1 MKRSSSAR
9 PTDVDVTELFS
20 GAQRLQARKED
31 RNRFHLF
38 PGEGGIV
45 RDSRTTVQL
54 KIRNIKDFPIFRHVA

>member
-1 MKRSSSAR
+1 M
-9 PTDVDVTELFS
+9 DVTELFS

-31 RNRFHLF
+31 RIRFHLF

-54 KIRNIKDFPIFRHVA
+54 KIRNIKDFPFFGMVLEGFETNKVGE